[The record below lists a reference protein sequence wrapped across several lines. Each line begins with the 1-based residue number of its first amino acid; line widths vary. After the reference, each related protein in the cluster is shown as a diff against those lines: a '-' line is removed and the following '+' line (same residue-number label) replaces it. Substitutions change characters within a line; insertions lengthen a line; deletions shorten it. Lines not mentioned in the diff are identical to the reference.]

1 MIVTDAEKL
10 ILLMLSD
17 LHEFH
22 GIDRINT
29 KLLRSALS
37 TNNSWALN
45 WEIPDLGLDLSDTPA
60 EAIDVVNFMYMWGIL
75 EDAWHIFPENIKE
88 NINST
93 IHIGKTVKF
102 PGFHSTDELKL
113 YTIAKLFVDDMGK
126 FERYKGRDLNSHA
139 PMREFYEKM
148 YAVFEKH
155 VKPDDLS
162 PTLSHGAFLDIFK
175 AAAT

>member
-17 LHEFH
+17 LHEFN

-45 WEIPDLGLDLSDTPA
+45 WEIPDLGLDLNDTPK
-60 EAIDVVNFMYMWGIL
+60 EAVDVVNFMYMWAIL
-75 EDAWHIFPENIKE
+75 EDAWHTFPENIKE
-88 NINST
+88 NITNT

-102 PGFHSTDELKL
+102 PGFHSTDEFEL
-113 YTIAKLFVDDMGK
+113 YTIAKLFVDDMGR

-139 PMREFYEKM
+139 PMRKLYEKM
-148 YAVFEKH
+148 YSIFEKY

-162 PTLSHGAFLDIFK
+162 PTLSHEAFLEIFK
-175 AAAT
+175 ATAT